1 MSLTSYRT
9 APPRV
14 TDIRFRSDPGNR
26 PQKRLRGP
34 IRPRWVYHLQPAE
47 PRSHARGGREI
58 LKEAL
63 PAISKN
69 DGQLAQSAWQTWQRS
84 TLPCLKTQYHRRWG
98 T

>member
-14 TDIRFRSDPGNR
+14 TDFSFRSDPG
-26 PQKRLRGP
+26 KS
-34 IRPRWVYHLQPAE
+34 PRNDFAALSGRCGRTHNQPAE
-47 PRSHARGGREI
+47 PRICASGGCEDLEGGLALRESDMR
-58 LKEAL
+58 LAL
-63 PAISKN
+63 
-69 DGQLAQSAWQTWQRS
+69 QTWQRS